1 MSLFPNVTRTV
12 ADLFG
17 EVLIRRIGR
26 YRQRHQL
33 PDEHLVQSIC
43 EATIAVLEN
52 ATERT
57 FYTNTLTRI
66 VNQLRKDEVDGLT
79 LRYMIQ
85 MIAYNAYLAG
95 GYRIEEMYVNP
106 CSYVIYDDMEKTVQ
120 KVIGDFDRELHGE
133 PTYVHRL

>member
-1 MSLFPNVTRTV
+1 MSLFPNVTCTM

-17 EVLIRRIGR
+17 DVLIKRIGH

-43 EATIAVLEN
+43 EATVAVLEN
-52 ATERT
+52 AKERT
-57 FYTNTLTRI
+57 FYTNTLTHI

-79 LRYMIQ
+79 LRYILQ

-95 GYRIEEMYVNP
+95 EYRIKEMYVDL

-120 KVIGDFDRELHGE
+120 KVIGDLDRELHRE
-133 PTYVHRL
+133 STCL